1 MKAYHGSRVEKDKD
15 NTVMKISKT
24 VEKIKPSG
32 IREFF
37 DLAIGMK
44 DVISLGVGEP
54 DFVTPWNICE
64 SAMFSLEKGYTSYTS
79 NKGLYELRL
88 AISRYLNNKFSL
100 SYNPD
105 QNILVTVGVSEAVD
119 LALRAILN
127 RGDKILIQDPS
138 YVSYGPVSEM
148 AGGKVILVKTNEAS
162 NFKLTPSL
170 LKKHISKD
178 VKAVIINYPA
188 NPTGVSYSRK
198 ELLALSK
205 IFVNNNLIVISDE
218 IYDELIYEFPHTPL
232 AILPGMKQRTIYLN
246 GFSKAFA
253 MTGWRVGYA
262 CGPEEIISAMTK
274 IHQYTML
281 CAPIMSQ
288 LGAIEALR
296 GSGGPVLEMKR
307 EYKRRREFIVSAL
320 NEIGLSCNMPEG
332 TFYAFPSIKST
343 GMNSME
349 FAKSLLYKEKVAV
362 VPGTAFGTQGEG
374 HIRIAYASSMDN
386 LKEALIRIKRFLN
399 KRKI

>member
-1 MKAYHGSRVEKDKD
+1 MR
-15 NTVMKISKT
+15 ISKV

-37 DLAIGMK
+37 DLVIGMK

-54 DFVTPWNICE
+54 DFATPWNICE
-64 SAMFSLEKGYTSYTS
+64 SAIFSLEKGYTSYTS

-100 SYNPD
+100 SYSPD
-105 QNILVTVGVSEAVD
+105 RNILVTTGVSEAVD

-127 RGDKILIQDPS
+127 RGDKILVSDPS
-138 YVSYGPVSEM
+138 YVSYDPVSEL
-148 AGGKVILVKTNEAS
+148 AGGKVILVKTGES
-162 NFKLTPSL
+162 DNFKLTPEL
-170 LKKHISKD
+170 IKRHISKG
-178 VKAVIINYPA
+178 VKAIVLNYPA
-188 NPTGVSYSRK
+188 NPTGVSYLRK

-205 IFVNNNLIVISDE
+205 IFIDNNLIVISDE
-218 IYDELIYEFPHTPL
+218 IYDELTYDFPHTPL
-232 AILPGMKQRTIYLN
+232 ATLPGMKQRTIYLN

-281 CAPIMSQ
+281 CSPIMGQ

-296 GSGGPVLEMKR
+296 GSAKSVLEMKR
-307 EYKRRREFIVSAL
+307 EYKRRREFIVSKL
-320 NEIGLSCNMPEG
+320 NEIGLCCAMPEG
-332 TFYAFPSIKST
+332 TFYVFPSIKKT
-343 GMNSME
+343 GMNSAD
-349 FAKSLLYKEKVAV
+349 FAKKLLYKEKVAV
-362 VPGTAFGTQGEG
+362 VPGTAFGSQGEG

-386 LKEALIRIKRFLN
+386 LKEATQRIEHFLKN
-399 KRKI
+399 NA

>member
-1 MKAYHGSRVEKDKD
+1 
-15 NTVMKISKT
+15 MKISRI
-24 VEKIKPSG
+24 VEKMKPSG

-37 DLAIGMK
+37 DLVIGMK

-64 SAMFSLEKGYTSYTS
+64 SAIFSLEKGYTSYTS

-88 AISRYLNNKFSL
+88 AIFKYLKNKYSL

-105 QNILVTVGVSEAVD
+105 QNILITTGVSEAVD

-127 RGDKILIQDPS
+127 RGDKILIPDPS
-138 YVSYGPVSEM
+138 YVSYEPVSEL
-148 AGGKVILVKTNEAS
+148 AGGKAILVKTSEAD
-162 NFKLTPSL
+162 NFKLTPRL
-170 LKKHISKD
+170 LKKYISKG
-178 VKAVIINYPA
+178 VKAIILNYPN

-218 IYDELIYEFPHTPL
+218 IYDELTYDFSHTPL
-232 AILPGMKQRTIYLN
+232 ATLPGMKQRTIYLN
-246 GFSKAFA
+246 GFSKTFA

-262 CGPEEIISAMTK
+262 CGPEEIINAMTK

-281 CAPIMSQ
+281 CSPIMGQ

-296 GSGGPVLEMKR
+296 GSSGSVLEMKR
-307 EYKRRREFIVSAL
+307 EYKRRKEFIVSKL
-320 NEIGLSCNMPEG
+320 NEIGLYCAMPEG
-332 TFYAFPSIKST
+332 TFYVFPSIKNT
-343 GMNSME
+343 GMSSVE

-362 VPGTAFGTQGEG
+362 VPGTAFGSQGEG

-386 LKEALIRIKRFLN
+386 LKEATERIKHFLKN
-399 KRKI
+399 NVRS

>member
-1 MKAYHGSRVEKDKD
+1 
-15 NTVMKISKT
+15 MKISKA
-24 VEKIKPSG
+24 VEKMKPSG

-37 DLAIGMK
+37 DLVIGMK

-79 NKGLYELRL
+79 NKGLYELRF

-105 QNILVTVGVSEAVD
+105 RNILVTTGVSEAVD

-127 RGDKILIQDPS
+127 RGDKILIPDPS
-138 YVSYGPVSEM
+138 YVSYDPISEL
-148 AGGKVILVKTNEAS
+148 AGGKVVLVKTS
-162 NFKLTPSL
+162 GSDNFKLTPGSV
-170 LKKHISKD
+170 KKNISKG
-178 VKAVIINYPA
+178 VKAIVLNYPA

-198 ELLALSK
+198 ELLELSK
-205 IFVNNNLIVISDE
+205 VFIDNDLIVISDE
-218 IYDELIYEFPHTPL
+218 IYDELTYDFPHTPL
-232 AILPGMKQRTIYLN
+232 ATLPGMKQRTIYLN

-281 CAPIMSQ
+281 CAPIMGQ

-296 GSGGPVLEMKR
+296 GSLGAVLEMKR
-307 EYKRRREFIVSAL
+307 EYKRRREFIVSRL
-320 NEIGLSCNMPEG
+320 NEIGLYCAMPEG
-332 TFYAFPSIKST
+332 AFYVFPSIKNT
-343 GMNSME
+343 GMRSVE
-349 FAKSLLYKEKVAV
+349 FAKSLLQKEKVAV
-362 VPGTAFGTQGEG
+362 VPGTAFGSQGEG
-374 HIRIAYASSMDN
+374 HIRIAYASSMGN
-386 LKEALIRIKRFLN
+386 LKEATERMGHFLKSN
-399 KRKI
+399 A